1 MVLLG
6 IETSGME
13 GAIAIIRD
21 SACLGEI
28 SLNQTGRRHAQSLV
42 LEIRDLIR
50 AHGMTPRNI
59 DAVAISRGP
68 GSFTGLR
75 VGMVCAKTFCYATGC
90 RMIAVDT
97 FEAIANQ
104 LPEHSEHV
112 WVVEDAQRAD
122 LFVGE
127 YRRTSNTGWKLQSP
141 IQIVSV
147 TDFVEARAGSDLITG
162 PGLRKLNSFEHSL
175 TTLDEI
181 QVARPRAAT
190 VAQLG
195 MTALNSG
202 HVDEEMTDFW
212 KAAPFYLRLSAA
224 EEKRLATT

>member
-21 SACLGEI
+21 SACLGEV
-28 SLNQTGRRHAQSLV
+28 SLNQAGRRHAQSLV

-104 LPEHSEHV
+104 LPEHSDRV

-127 YRRTSNTGWKLQSP
+127 YRRTPNGVWKLQSP

-147 TDFVEARAGSDLITG
+147 TDFVASRGGADLIAG
-162 PGLRKLNSFEHSL
+162 PGLRKLNSVEHSL
-175 TTLDEI
+175 KTLDDI
-181 QVARPRAAT
+181 RIARPRAAT
-190 VAQLG
+190 VARLG
-195 MTALNSG
+195 LNGLNSG
-202 HVDEEMTDFW
+202 QFDDEMTDFW